1 MEELLAG
8 FPVTAVRLMGEAV
21 PAGVMPP
28 GPMGG
33 ALLAEFPVPLVRL
46 MGKAVPARGEVVP
59 PGPMEELLA
68 GFY

>member
-33 ALLAEFPVPLVRL
+33 ALLAEFPV
-46 MGKAVPARGEVVP
+46 
-59 PGPMEELLA
+59 LLL
-68 GFY
+68 GR